1 MKAKLLLTFALLLTA
16 VTGAWAQEDKW
27 NGGTYTATSN
37 ETIEGYIYVENDAT
51 LTISDG
57 VTVTVTQGIT
67 ISEGKTLTVVGPGTL
82 VVNGRDGSGGWGEFG
97 GHAVEGDIIIQNA
110 NVIATGG
117 TGGEGD
123 NSGNTGGDGGA
134 AFYGSVTILS
144 GSVTATGGQGG
155 QGGTGADGVEEY
167 DNGGDGGYGGYGGD
181 AFAGTLTYYAGYVKA
196 TGGEGGEG
204 GYGGEG
210 GSQGGQGAP
219 GGSGSEGSAFKNNV
233 TFMTTEYVMTDEIGN
248 GIIYVSNNQI
258 VEITSNPTIISSG
271 NCGATGHESDVSW
284 TLTGTSPNYTLTISG
299 SGAMANYSGQDM
311 PWLAYKDDITT
322 VVIEAGVTSI
332 GHNAFY
338 SFTKLESVTILASV
352 TQIGDAAFY
361 GCTNLATVSGASGVT
376 KARKSTIFYGTAWL
390 NNLPDG
396 LTYVGHVAYRFK
408 GEGTSVELSDG
419 TTQIADIAF
428 QNSQITSISIPASV
442 TFIGIS
448 AFRNSVLT
456 SVTIPASV
464 TYIDDYAFA
473 SSALQKI
480 YSLATSAPTLVNN
493 AFQGCHD
500 LTDVIVPATAYSNYN
515 ISWFGNSSQG
525 KLKPGYTVTCDEGI
539 TTTAGPLVVEGETVT
554 LAYSGTVP
562 DGHTF
567 VYTVKDADENDVTAT
582 VLSGTTL
589 TMPGYN
595 ITVTGTTEICTP
607 SEIEITSANFTDY
620 FDYDGDFEYSANAT
634 PTTGLAGGGI
644 ATKGGYFLKA
654 TVAAESTLDFKGDF
668 IPDASGNY
676 NPRIFI
682 NKRVNITSSDKDA
695 VFKPYISND
704 ETVKLYWNFGILEGA
719 DYTEVKN
726 LQFQNCWVFNHGS
739 SYVTFDGI
747 DMKVEDVRIGSGV
760 GALSIRTIQSGGH
773 ASDHTTVMNSV
784 FYCRDNGG
792 NSCISAACGAP
803 YVTFH
808 NNTITLEGNVGNG
821 INVNTFNSD
830 GNAPAPEYGTFTN
843 NVITNEGPA
852 KAICYCIIPCGQG
865 NLIENN
871 TINYAGNAINIP
883 YFSSVS
889 EEQKKNIYRNNT
901 TTLGGS
907 ISVYEYSVVENNQ
920 VSGQLSVA
928 KGATATGNTV
938 AGMTVSQDA
947 TVKSNTVN
955 GLTTIS
961 GTNVTFQGNT
971 VNGNTTI
978 SKTTASFTDNAINGM
993 LTLNS
998 ASSGA
1003 NDNNTITGNVILS
1016 TGQHAIELKSSD
1028 NTVSG
1033 NILISADYEGDAA
1046 VKTTKTNTIADN
1058 TLAAYESATASSHSN
1073 TPYIITSETT
1083 AIKAGDNAGTFYY
1096 VPTDA
1101 TVTINGD
1108 LAITPNEGATSPK
1121 VNILLGDGSKLTV
1134 GVIDCDCS
1142 LAIYGSSLDDGT
1154 LNATATATS
1163 GFGIKADGYIIIN
1176 GGIINATG
1184 NDEYGIYG
1192 IDGVTINGGT
1202 VNATGILSDGNV
1214 AINGGKVT
1222 STSDLGIS
1230 SNSGTITL
1238 NWTNST
1244 DQITA
1249 SSYSASTISI
1259 ADGKAFTDGTNVY
1272 TSATPSASLTAL
1284 ENVTLQPVT
1293 GVTLTKDGSGS
1304 LTAEFDGTS
1313 LTTLSIPGDVT
1324 VNAINFGREFTE
1336 GVPVTLMLP
1345 FSLAD
1350 GQTFTGGTLYKF
1362 SGISK
1367 NETTGIWEAT
1377 MTESATLHAN
1387 TPYLMMPNNDLNSS
1401 GKVTIGLNSAPVK
1414 LNTTTAGESSVTA
1427 DVSADWEFKGSYE
1440 ERHWYDGTDGVHAAS
1455 HADEIGKVY
1464 GFAAT
1469 SGKATD
1475 GVTDIEAGQ
1484 FVRFASGAWIRP
1496 TRCYLIY
1503 KGEDNPMAG
1512 ARNKRAPV
1520 AEELPDK
1527 ITVRLIGLD
1536 GITTKIGTFDTRT
1549 GEVTFGDEWYS
1560 LDGTKLSGK
1569 PNTKGVYINNGK
1581 KVAIK

>member
-1 MKAKLLLTFALLLTA
+1 MKKEETIRSLWTPTARPLDGARRVAMLLVMLFTAAMATTATAQTITLETLTYESDDVTPMSPEEGGTAVIRAIYNQEFTYTSSCSWDNIRNAQNIRAVAIPNPGFKFEKWEVSGEGVQMNTESQEAEITSVTADVTLTA
-16 VTGAWAQEDKW
+16 VFVRKDDG
-27 NGGTYTATSN
+27 NGSC
-37 ETIEGYIYVENDAT
+37 
-51 LTISDG
+51 
-57 VTVTVTQGIT
+57 
-67 ISEGKTLTVVGPGTL
+67 
-82 VVNGRDGSGGWGEFG
+82 GE
-97 GHAVEGDIIIQNA
+97 
-110 NVIATGG
+110 
-117 TGGEGD
+117 
-123 NSGNTGGDGGA
+123 
-134 AFYGSVTILS
+134 
-144 GSVTATGGQGG
+144 
-155 QGGTGADGVEEY
+155 
-167 DNGGDGGYGGYGGD
+167 
-181 AFAGTLTYYAGYVKA
+181 
-196 TGGEGGEG
+196 
-204 GYGGEG
+204 
-210 GSQGGQGAP
+210 
-219 GGSGSEGSAFKNNV
+219 NV
-233 TFMTTEYVMTDEIGN
+233 TWYFESSTT
-248 GIIYVSNNQI
+248 
-258 VEITSNPTIISSG
+258 
-271 NCGATGHESDVSW
+271 
-284 TLTGTSPNYTLTISG
+284 TLTISG
-299 SGAMANYSGQDM
+299 TGAMANYNGQNM

-332 GHNAFY
+332 GGRAFY
-338 SFTKLESVTILASV
+338 SFTKLESVTIPASV

-361 GCTNLATVSGASGVT
+361 ECTNLATVSGASGVT
-376 KARKSTIFYGTAWL
+376 KAHQSTIFAGTAWL

-419 TTQIADIAF
+419 TTQIAENAF
-428 QNSQITSISIPASV
+428 AYSKITSISIPASV
-442 TFIGIS
+442 TFIGANAFAYS
-448 AFRNSVLT
+448 ALT
-456 SVTIPASV
+456 SVIIPASV
-464 TYIDDYAFA
+464 TYIGENAFA
-473 SSALQKI
+473 YSALEKI
-480 YSLATSAPTLVNN
+480 YSLATSAPILGGSNV
-493 AFQGCHD
+493 FQGCH
-500 LTDVIVPATAYSNYN
+500 LNDVIVPATAYDNHNYS
-515 ISWFGNSSQG
+515 SWSQG
-525 KLKPGYTVTCDEGI
+525 LPQEILKPGYTVTCDEGI

-634 PTTGLAGGGI
+634 PTTGLADGGS

-654 TVAAESTLDFKGDF
+654 NVAAESTLKFKGDF

-719 DYTEVKN
+719 DYTVVEN
-726 LQFQNCWVFNHGS
+726 LKFENCWVFNHGS

-803 YVTFH
+803 YATFD

-843 NVITNEGPA
+843 NVVTNEGPA

-871 TINYAGNAINIP
+871 TINYAGNAINKQ
-883 YFSSVS
+883 YGSSVS

-955 GLTTIS
+955 GSTTISGTNVTFQGNTVNGNTTIS

-998 ASSGA
+998 ASGGA

-1154 LNATATATS
+1154 LNATATS
-1163 GFGIKADGYIIIN
+1163 GFGIKADGYII
-1176 GGIINATG
+1176 
-1184 NDEYGIYG
+1184 
-1192 IDGVTINGGT
+1192 INGGT

-1259 ADGKAFTDGTNVY
+1259 ADGKAFTDGMNVY
-1272 TSATPSASLTAL
+1272 TSATPSATLTAL
-1284 ENVTLQPVT
+1284 ENVTLRPVT
-1293 GVTLTKDGSGS
+1293 GVTLTKDGEDN
-1304 LTAEFDGTS
+1304 LTAEFDGIS
-1313 LTTLSIPGDVT
+1313 LTTLSIPGNVT

-1367 NETTGIWEAT
+1367 NSETGKWEAT
-1377 MTESATLHAN
+1377 MTQSATLHAN
-1387 TPYLMMPNNDLNSS
+1387 TPYLMMPNNDLNS
-1401 GKVTIGLNSAPVK
+1401 GKVTIGLNSNPVT
-1414 LNTTTAGESSVTA
+1414 LNTTTAGESSVTTDA
-1427 DVSADWEFKGSYE
+1427 SDWEFKGSYE

-1455 HADEIGKVY
+1455 NADEIGKVY

-1475 GVTDIEAGQ
+1475 GVTDIAAGQ

-1496 TRCYLIY
+1496 ARCYLIY
-1503 KGEDNPMAG
+1503 NGTGTPGAG
-1512 ARNKRAPV
+1512 ARNKRA
-1520 AEELPDK
+1520 AAGGELPDK
-1527 ITVRLIGLD
+1527 ITVRLIGLN
-1536 GITTKIGTFDTRT
+1536 GTTTAIGTLDTKT
-1549 GEVTFGDEWYS
+1549 GELSFDEWYS
-1560 LDGTKLSGK
+1560 LDGRRLDGK
-1569 PNTKGVYINNGK
+1569 PTKSGVYINNGK
-1581 KVAIK
+1581 KIVVK